1 MTNTGVRAIRLRRGP
16 GSRCAD
22 ARLRPWAVLGVLL
35 VSLSGSVS
43 SAGSVRPGAD
53 ASLAEIERCVTDN
66 LPDSA
71 GVIDFRV
78 EAVDRTGVTTAS
90 RAEMRW
96 REDASSMMQLVL
108 RVSEPAET
116 AGTALLIVDR
126 EADQP
131 EFFVRLPEIEKVRR
145 VRSKRLRG
153 PVLGTDFSYEDLKRL
168 RDPLDRADI
177 EVIGLAAVED
187 RPAWLLEAVPKP
199 EDRSEYSRVLTYV
212 DQALCMPLKI
222 DLYGQDEKLRKSLH
236 APIAD
241 IREVDGAELP
251 HVFVME
257 DHRRETHTV
266 VRIQD
271 YEGSADL
278 PAAQFT
284 KRALEGARPAAK
296 SN

>member
-1 MTNTGVRAIRLRRGP
+1 MTKLLARASASRRGP
-16 GSRCAD
+16 GSRSAIGT
-22 ARLRPWAVLGVLL
+22 ARAAALLG
-35 VSLSGSVS
+35 SLFVAFVGS
-43 SAGSVRPGAD
+43 SAGAESARPGAD

-66 LPDSA
+66 LPDTA

-78 EAVDRTGVTTAS
+78 EAVDRTGVATAS

-96 REDASSMMQLVL
+96 RQDESERMQLVL

-116 AGTALLIVDR
+116 AGTALLLVDR

-131 EFFVRLPEIEKVRR
+131 EFFVRLPEIEKVRK
-145 VRSKRLRG
+145 VRAKRLRG

-168 RDPLDRADI
+168 RDPLDRANL
-177 EVIGLAAVED
+177 EVVGLAAVED
-187 RPAWLLEAVPKP
+187 RPAWLLEAIPKP
-199 EDRSEYSRVLTYV
+199 EDRSEYGRVLTYV

-222 DLYGQDEKLRKSLH
+222 DLYGHDEKLRKSLH
-236 APIAD
+236 APISEVRA
-241 IREVDGAELP
+241 VDGAELP

-266 VRIQD
+266 VRIDD

-278 PAAQFT
+278 PAALFT
-284 KRALEGARPAAK
+284 KRALAESTPAATAR
-296 SN
+296 

>member
-1 MTNTGVRAIRLRRGP
+1 MRADVGF
-16 GSRCAD
+16 G
-22 ARLRPWAVLGVLL
+22 LGLL
-35 VSLSGSVS
+35 LLLAMPVGAES
-43 SAGSVRPGAD
+43 SRPGAD
-53 ASLAEIERCVTDN
+53 ASLAEIERCVTDS
-66 LPDSA
+66 LPSSA
-71 GVIDFRV
+71 GVLDFRV
-78 EAVDRTGVTTAS
+78 EAVDRTGVATAS

-96 REDASSMMQLVL
+96 RQDASALMQLVL

-168 RDPLDRADI
+168 RDPLDRANI
-177 EVIGLAAVED
+177 EVVGLAAVED

-199 EDRSEYSRVLTYV
+199 EDRSEYGRVLTYV
-212 DQALCMPLKI
+212 DQALCMPLRI
-222 DLYGQDEKLRKSLH
+222 DLYGHDEKLRKSLH
-236 APIAD
+236 APIAE
-241 IREVDGAELP
+241 IRDVDGAELP
-251 HVFVME
+251 HVFVMQ

-271 YEGSADL
+271 YAGSEDL

-284 KRALEGARPAAK
+284 KRALSDAHPAATAR
-296 SN
+296 

>member
-1 MTNTGVRAIRLRRGP
+1 MRSWGGI
-16 GSRCAD
+16 
-22 ARLRPWAVLGVLL
+22 GVLL
-35 VSLSGSVS
+35 LSLAAATAAAE
-43 SAGSVRPGAD
+43 SARPGAD

-66 LPDSA
+66 LPNTA

-78 EAVDRTGVTTAS
+78 EAVDRSGVATAS

-96 REDASSMMQLVL
+96 RQDASSLMQLVL

-168 RDPLDRADI
+168 RDPLDRANI
-177 EVIGLAAVED
+177 EVVGLAAVEA
-187 RPAWLLEAVPKP
+187 RPAWLLEAIPKP
-199 EDRSEYSRVLTYV
+199 EDRSEYARVLTYV

-222 DLYGQDEKLRKSLH
+222 DLYGHDEKLRKSLN
-236 APIAD
+236 APIAE
-241 IREVDGAELP
+241 IREVDGTELP

-266 VRIQD
+266 VRIQG

-284 KRALEGARPAAK
+284 KRALEGAHPAATAH
-296 SN
+296 